1 MDLNEARKNL
11 EVVLGDELMKQ
22 YFDNLRQ
29 WFLFNPTLT
38 KDQFDQNVR
47 KLFYNEDQ
55 TACHN
60 QFLLALISKASS
72 NNKPKNIRQV
82 SDKGVFETADFADY
96 VQPISPNRV
105 LPSNYEYRSAA
116 AELFTPDNGFIACR
130 IAVAAWENGMDGA
143 DNGVTELIVHAC
155 QTFLKNII
163 TAMVT
168 KVKSYKIR
176 DGKFQY
182 GFNMPVPDPYIRNY
196 NNVTDESMQSK
207 VRFEEDILL
216 PKCKMSL
223 ERAEQEVAY
232 AYAATKKIKTGV
244 TLNTKLLYETIRNNP
259 DLLGLHSIQ
268 STNVLKLG
276 LYSGDNDE
284 SFSEDEDLEV

>member
-11 EVVLGDELMKQ
+11 EAVLGEDLRKQ
-22 YFDNLRQ
+22 YFEYLRQ
-29 WFLFNPTLT
+29 WFLFNTTLT
-38 KDQFDQNVR
+38 KDQFDQAVR

-55 TACHN
+55 VACHN
-60 QFLLALISKASS
+60 EFLLAILGRASS
-72 NNKPKNIRQV
+72 SNKPKNVRQV
-82 SDKGVFETADFADY
+82 SDKGIFETADFADY

-105 LPSNYEYRSAA
+105 LPSSYEYRSAA

-130 IAVAAWENGMDGA
+130 IAVTAWENGMDGA

-155 QTFLKNII
+155 QTFLRNII

-168 KVKSYKIR
+168 KSKSYKVR
-176 DGKFQY
+176 DGRFQY
-182 GFNMPVPDPYIRNY
+182 GFNMPVPNPYIRNY
-196 NNVTDESMQSK
+196 NNITDESMESK
-207 VRFEEDILL
+207 VKFEEDILL

-232 AYAATKKIKTGV
+232 AFAATKNIKTGI
-244 TLNTKLLYETIRNNP
+244 TLNTKLLYETIRTTP

-268 STNVLKLG
+268 STNLLKLS
-276 LYSGDNDE
+276 LLCGDNDE
-284 SFSEDEDLEV
+284 SFSEDEDSGT